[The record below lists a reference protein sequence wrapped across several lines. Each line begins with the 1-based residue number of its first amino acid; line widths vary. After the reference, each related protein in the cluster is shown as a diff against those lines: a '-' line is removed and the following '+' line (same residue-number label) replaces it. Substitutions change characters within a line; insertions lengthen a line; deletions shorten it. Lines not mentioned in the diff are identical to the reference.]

1 MNPLFHYY
9 LTHKE
14 WKQKKYFPY
23 YYSTFLF
30 MLTRINL
37 HSLFLCVSTSAV
49 PSNKFY
55 FRNYTFRLRYIRAQ
69 GTERLARLN
78 LCSVIS

>member
-1 MNPLFHYY
+1 MYK
-9 LTHKE
+9 LT
-14 WKQKKYFPY
+14 QFV
-23 YYSTFLF
+23 S
-30 MLTRINL
+30 
-37 HSLFLCVSTSAV
+37 LCVSTSAV